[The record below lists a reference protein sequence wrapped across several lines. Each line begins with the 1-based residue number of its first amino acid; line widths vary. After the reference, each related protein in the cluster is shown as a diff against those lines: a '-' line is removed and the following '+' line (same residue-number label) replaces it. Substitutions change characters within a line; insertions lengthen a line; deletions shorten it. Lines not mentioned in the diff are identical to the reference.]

1 MASEILEIIPVSN
14 DHNSTGSGIDK
25 RDYTYTEHNITTH
38 GYPSYAGTV
47 AKPGTIKGGLLSV
60 DYDTEELG
68 GGALQ
73 MSLFLFDA
81 DGNPYKHT
89 GYADGSGAT
98 YFGDDDVGFIGELYE
113 PTYVDPAPED
123 NPAVV
128 NAGYSYGSLLG
139 PFTTKIPDG
148 CTVMVYVRCV
158 TYPCGNFADRI
169 ALGQWLYEGGITFTV
184 SDYVEEDT
192 NDPEDDTDGSGA
204 TTDYPTNFWPYL
216 NVLGV
221 VGKEIPCLTGSGA
234 PGKGTPGGV
243 GSLYMNTVNG
253 KVYKC
258 TAVTDGV
265 YTWKALT
272 SSSSGSGTSY
282 SVPEYWK
289 DHLDTKIETIKS
301 LQAGKDCFSF
311 IVIAD
316 LHYSENKGRLSPHLA
331 RYIMDAC
338 DIKYLLCLGDMQTQA
353 AVKSEDFIHDEWE
366 GIKEMFE
373 PVWDRTLMTLG
384 NHDGAWGQL
393 DSNSDGTVDKYY
405 CYNLTPAELYE
416 YVFRKV
422 GMIPGVTFDAS
433 GNGFYVDDPA
443 CHVRYI
449 ILNTSCTE
457 YAENA
462 DGTAMYNYMNYQRLG
477 QDQVDMVVEAL
488 QTVPGD
494 EWGVVIGTH
503 IPLVGVFGDG
513 YVGDRDSLMG
523 ILEAYQN
530 KESGVYQGWSDGTD
544 MGWSVADVDFSNA
557 KGSIVGAFAGHMHGD
572 ADYTG
577 KAFPIVLTDSDCEPT
592 DDRTHEAG
600 TDTEQSFDVFTVN
613 RETGVIYAT
622 KIGYGEDRVIS

>member
-311 IVIAD
+311 IVHANTTCFIQIEHFFNVIIISQFFQRRIMLCYQCIDNRIHIWSLTLFEFASTFS
-316 LHYSENKGRLSPHLA
+316 SE
-331 RYIMDAC
+331 
-338 DIKYLLCLGDMQTQA
+338 
-353 AVKSEDFIHDEWE
+353 SEFVVDS
-366 GIKEMFE
+366 
-373 PVWDRTLMTLG
+373 
-384 NHDGAWGQL
+384 L
-393 DSNSDGTVDKYY
+393 D
-405 CYNLTPAELYE
+405 
-416 YVFRKV
+416 FRKT
-422 GMIPGVTFDAS
+422 GNTISFINQFD
-433 GNGFYVDDPA
+433 
-443 CHVRYI
+443 
-449 ILNTSCTE
+449 
-457 YAENA
+457 NA
-462 DGTAMYNYMNYQRLG
+462 NN
-477 QDQVDMVVEAL
+477 V
-488 QTVPGD
+488 
-494 EWGVVIGTH
+494 
-503 IPLVGVFGDG
+503 
-513 YVGDRDSLMG
+513 S
-523 ILEAYQN
+523 
-530 KESGVYQGWSDGTD
+530 
-544 MGWSVADVDFSNA
+544 
-557 KGSIVGAFAGHMHGD
+557 
-572 ADYTG
+572 
-577 KAFPIVLTDSDCEPT
+577 
-592 DDRTHEAG
+592 
-600 TDTEQSFDVFTVN
+600 
-613 RETGVIYAT
+613 
-622 KIGYGEDRVIS
+622 